1 MLTPSSNHRDTPRPL
16 HHLAT
21 TWLFYFLV
29 SLVILS
35 PKQRAKQASW
45 ERNAVACHCKSSSGV
60 SSPAGNELSI
70 ASSVLSFVGWYGGSP
85 FDRLSRINPSFQV
98 LVLVFDILKWM
109 VTMRTTSCRAPIL
122 LFFCVWTH
130 TSPPKKCAFHV
141 YLLTGHLSAP
151 VEVVKALKV
160 ICIKTNAPS
169 DQRLWGTSSVLTLKT
184 YKLSVFSMMSFSWF
198 LGQYFSIN
206 HSNFIGNYIAI
217 FVGAPAGALMLPKEK
232 T

>member
-1 MLTPSSNHRDTPRPL
+1 
-16 HHLAT
+16 
-21 TWLFYFLV
+21 
-29 SLVILS
+29 
-35 PKQRAKQASW
+35 
-45 ERNAVACHCKSSSGV
+45 
-60 SSPAGNELSI
+60 
-70 ASSVLSFVGWYGGSP
+70 
-85 FDRLSRINPSFQV
+85 
-98 LVLVFDILKWM
+98 M

-198 LGQYFSIN
+198 LGQYFSIS

-232 T
+232 PKVDCDELLVHPSPWECAHHFLCLVLGWKLPSNCLDFEQSYSNLKNRYWGDNVSELSSKFSPKSCRGILVA